1 MKTTN
6 TIKIMKQLTALALV
20 LVAVSACSKKD
31 GSRASV
37 RSNRTQHV
45 TQPTGVP
52 GTPTSPHGT
61 IQATQQTVQMFVGA
75 GEGAQLG
82 QVYRVLFQG
91 YVSDGYSRPAGG
103 QVKIMIQD
111 SLGQIDAQFNQCSM
125 QVMGNRVTVNCQD
138 SAGSITFDGT
148 ATQYQYTGNVFFDGN
163 NQLGTFSVSTCQF
176 IDAGC

>member
-52 GTPTSPHGT
+52 GTPTSSHGT
-61 IQATQQTVQMFVGA
+61 IQA
-75 GEGAQLG
+75 
-82 QVYRVLFQG
+82 
-91 YVSDGYSRPAGG
+91 SRPAGG
-103 QVKIMIQD
+103 QVKVMIQD